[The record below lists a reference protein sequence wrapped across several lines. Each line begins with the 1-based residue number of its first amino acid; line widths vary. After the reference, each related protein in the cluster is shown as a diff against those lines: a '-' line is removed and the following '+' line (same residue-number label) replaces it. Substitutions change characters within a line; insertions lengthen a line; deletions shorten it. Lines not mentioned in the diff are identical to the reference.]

1 MKTPITFEKED
12 ILKIIYVFLKKKG
25 FRIPGPEK
33 VVYKGALQVTIN
45 VDYDLEVAEIESTLA
60 PSGEVLP
67 VVPAVPVVPDV
78 EPEPDLAE
86 VLGKSKVLKSAP
98 ALYPGKEDPEVN
110 HRLMRGE
117 SEEWPK

>member
-1 MKTPITFEKED
+1 MADAID
-12 ILKIIYVFLKKKG
+12 ND
-25 FRIPGPEK
+25 
-33 VVYKGALQVTIN
+33 AASA
-45 VDYDLEVAEIESTLA
+45 EVANRFAKYGVDPTGGAA
-60 PSGEVLP
+60 PSFS
-67 VVPAVPVVPDV
+67 PAPPADNSAPLTAP